1 MASFRPQQQTPYS
14 NSGNEQTVQTGET
27 LGKALQSVGYSIKS
41 KNIKNREF
49 MVSDLSKRSSLFFI
63 TINACCLTTS
73 EWYS

>member
-41 KNIKNREF
+41 KNIKKSRIYGF
-49 MVSDLSKRSSLFFI
+49 RFI
-63 TINACCLTTS
+63 QAIILILHHHQRLLPHHQ
-73 EWYS
+73 